1 MGSLRA
7 LAPRLDRRGW
17 LRGAPPPRWV
27 RAMPLALVLAV
38 MIATLLSPDPLDI
51 GFLLGAIPPMAV
63 LSYGPVSTALLGVLA
78 VAVLVVP
85 AFRLNHPGN
94 TDLLTICFVA
104 LLSIFVSFVRSRRDA
119 QLDLERTVA
128 EAAQRAVVPP
138 VPERVGPVR
147 CAALYR
153 AAQRGT
159 LVGGDFF
166 DVRDGPYGVRAVLGD
181 VRGHGLMAVGTV
193 ALLLGAFREA
203 VLDQPDLEAVGARLD
218 RRLLLGT
225 AQDRHDEL
233 FATAVLLEF
242 TPDAAA
248 VRIVTCGHPPPL
260 LLRDGTAT
268 EIGSSPWPPL
278 GLGLPDPGRHEA
290 RTVRLRPDDRLVL
303 ASDGVWEARDAG
315 GAFYPLPERLPVLA
329 AEHGE
334 GPESLADRIWDDV
347 LRFCGTT
354 FARDDVTMLVLAPE
368 TSRPAPGPGPAPE
381 SAPAS

>member
-1 MGSLRA
+1 MPPA
-7 LAPRLDRRGW
+7 LI
-17 LRGAPPPRWV
+17 
-27 RAMPLALVLAV
+27 LAV

-51 GFLLGAIPPMAV
+51 GFLLGAIPPLAV

-78 VAVLVVP
+78 IGVLVVP

-104 LLSIFVSFVRSRRDA
+104 VLSIFVAFVRSRRDA

-203 VLDQPDLEAVGARLD
+203 VLDQPDLESVGARLD
-218 RRLLLGT
+218 RRLLLGS

-248 VRIVTCGHPPPL
+248 VRIMTCGHPPPL

-268 EIGSSPWPPL
+268 EIGSAPWPPL
-278 GLGLPDPGRHEA
+278 GLGLPDPGTHEA
-290 RTVRLRPDDRLVL
+290 LTVRLRPDDRLVL
-303 ASDGVWEARDAG
+303 ASDGVWEARDAD

-334 GPESLADRIWDDV
+334 EPDSLAGRIWDDV

-368 TSRPAPGPGPAPE
+368 PPTPAPGPGPGPGPGSG
-381 SAPAS
+381 SARVV